1 MDILTYEGEETE
13 TSRRMA
19 NEEITFSYRNIRVR
33 WWFIYTPTYVCAKM
47 FSADWIPYNTNLKIS
62 SLISFG
68 FPSLGFLIKK

>member
-33 WWFIYTPTYVCAKM
+33 
-47 FSADWIPYNTNLKIS
+47 
-62 SLISFG
+62 
-68 FPSLGFLIKK
+68 